1 MKTGVYKY
9 CFFIMTTMAAKGLVA
24 QSTSNHKVAFKEI
37 HKNGATDNFTIREIK
52 MKELQIAP
60 SKIVTLNQASVKD
73 RKKSA
78 KKKAG
83 N

>member
-1 MKTGVYKY
+1 
-9 CFFIMTTMAAKGLVA
+9 MAAKGLVA
-24 QSTSNHKVAFKEI
+24 QSTSDHKVAFKEI

-52 MKELQIAP
+52 MKELKIAP
-60 SKIVTLNQASVKD
+60 SKIVTLNQVSAMD

-78 KKKAG
+78 MKKPG